1 MRNVAA
7 VLVVLAMAAAP
18 AYAAPITFIGADN
31 NVTSVAGAP
40 NSVAARNA
48 FVAAASSLNLIDFE
62 SALPGGVLISGGSVT
77 NNSGCGPLCGFN
89 TTSGGSM
96 FRLSVGGIQ
105 TYSFAAP
112 ISAFGAYVNG
122 LQTDQVPQQ
131 TLTYTNG
138 QTQRIF
144 FPISTGGGMAFL
156 GFTDAG
162 ASIASVTFDF
172 TNDIVAVDDVLYGAA
187 SGAAVPEPASMMLLG
202 TGLAGLAA
210 ARRRR
215 ARK

>member
-1 MRNVAA
+1 
-7 VLVVLAMAAAP
+7 
-18 AYAAPITFIGADN
+18 
-31 NVTSVAGAP
+31 
-40 NSVAARNA
+40 
-48 FVAAASSLNLIDFE
+48 
-62 SALPGGVLISGGSVT
+62 
-77 NNSGCGPLCGFN
+77 
-89 TTSGGSM
+89 M

-105 TYSFAAP
+105 TYNFAAP
-112 ISAFGAYVNG
+112 ISAFGAFVNG
-122 LQTDQVPQQ
+122 LQTNLVAQQ

-138 QTQRIF
+138 QTQTIY
-144 FPISTGGGMAFL
+144 FPRATDGGMAFL